1 MIVKRKCKK
10 CHREYLFQ
18 ESGHGVMD
26 EPNDPEH
33 CPDCLHAINEAPESN
48 TPRLKAGACSL
59 SIPKLMLEGITT
71 IGGLTAACP

>member
-33 CPDCLHAINEAPESN
+33 CPDCLHDMNEVPE
-48 TPRLKAGACSL
+48 
-59 SIPKLMLEGITT
+59 
-71 IGGLTAACP
+71 